1 MDLDFSCIQYPNPT
15 LLQGAAC
22 RGFHLSSLPRWALSC
37 STLIGSIVCW
47 LRSQNILNIP
57 PSVSTV
63 IIGCN
68 VLQKYRFHILSLRA
82 SVSMGLVT
90 LPTKMSCQGGVLV
103 WSSFQNS
110 GASFKHLGEVQ
121 ATLQDGQGLS
131 TVIVQGYVYAASPAR
146 LPQVKRPQSANS
158 LAPSPSY
165 KQTQLPT
172 YQMPCKVPNSH
183 TPRCSLAQV
192 FPSWVASQC
201 QSGCLGIPQH
211 SSPCSYPLP
220 FISRISLPAK
230 IFTFFPRA
238 LWNTMVLIFISEQS
252 MCRSTVNVQ
261 YQAGG
266 THVFSPFGGL
276 KMCHD
281 FFCFCFLNL

>member
-90 LPTKMSCQGGVLV
+90 LPSNMSCQGGVVV

-158 LAPSPSY
+158 LAPLPSY
-165 KQTQLPT
+165 KQPSYQHIRCPARPPVVIHQYTTMLPSLGLSFMGSFSVPVRVPGHTSALISMQLPSPVHF
-172 YQMPCKVPNSH
+172 QDLSSSQDLHILFKS
-183 TPRCSLAQV
+183 SLEHHG
-192 FPSWVASQC
+192 P
-201 QSGCLGIPQH
+201 
-211 SSPCSYPLP
+211 
-220 FISRISLPAK
+220 
-230 IFTFFPRA
+230 
-238 LWNTMVLIFISEQS
+238 
-252 MCRSTVNVQ
+252 
-261 YQAGG
+261 
-266 THVFSPFGGL
+266 
-276 KMCHD
+276 D
-281 FFCFCFLNL
+281 FHI

>member
-22 RGFHLSSLPRWALSC
+22 RGLHLSSLPRWALSC

-90 LPTKMSCQGGVLV
+90 LPTNMSCQGGVVV

-165 KQTQLPT
+165 KQPSYPHIRCPARSPIVIHHDAPQLR
-172 YQMPCKVPNSH
+172 S
-183 TPRCSLAQV
+183 SLHGQLL
-192 FPSWVASQC
+192 SASQGAWAYLSTHLHAATLSRSFPGSLF
-201 QSGCLGIPQH
+201 QPRSSHSFQELSGTPW
-211 SSPCSYPLP
+211 S
-220 FISRISLPAK
+220 
-230 IFTFFPRA
+230 
-238 LWNTMVLIFISEQS
+238 
-252 MCRSTVNVQ
+252 
-261 YQAGG
+261 
-266 THVFSPFGGL
+266 
-276 KMCHD
+276 
-281 FFCFCFLNL
+281 